1 MEKTKL
7 NIELISRKPE
17 KSSQHYPP
25 ILCVHGGYHGAWC
38 WDEHFL
44 PYFAKAGFDTYAL
57 SLRGHGQ
64 SDGHDNINRWRMAD
78 YVMDVANVVA
88 QLPAAPVLIG
98 HSLGGVVVQKYLEQ
112 HTAPAGVLLASSPIQ
127 GMMATSL
134 KMMAQHPLPMLKMM
148 VTFNMLHVRPIFET
162 IFFSD
167 DMPREQVRAYFELM
181 GNESFRAFMD
191 IAVFNKPRPHKVQP
205 PMLVVGGE
213 KDSSIPPQI
222 NEALAR
228 AYRTQLEVFPVAHDM
243 MLEANWELVA
253 HRIVTWLKSGEV
265 RF

>member
-1 MEKTKL
+1 MHIEVITRKSESNVGHKT
-7 NIELISRKPE
+7 
-17 KSSQHYPP
+17 P

-44 PYFAKAGFDTYAL
+44 PYFAKAGFDAYAL

-64 SDGHDNINRWRMAD
+64 SDGHDNINRWRIAD
-78 YVMDVANVVA
+78 YVMDVAKVAA

-112 HTAPAGVLLASSPIQ
+112 HAAPAGILLASSPIQ

-134 KMMAQHPLPMLKMM
+134 KMMTLHPLPMLKMM
-148 VTFNMLHVRPIFET
+148 VTFNMLHARPIFET

-167 DMPREQVRAYFELM
+167 DMPREQVRAYFARM

-191 IAVFNKPRPHKVQP
+191 IAVFVKPLPNRIQT

-213 KDSSIPPQI
+213 KDSSISPQI
-222 NEALAR
+222 NEALAQ
-228 AYRTQLEVFPVAHDM
+228 ASRTYLEVFPVAHDM

-253 HRIVTWLKSGEV
+253 HRIVTWLKSGIV
-265 RF
+265 RL